1 MTYKKLNQEG
11 KQKIEERQKK
21 MIELY
26 GGEEHLKNKTEL
38 FKIYKEKENQV
49 ETDQLEYEENKIK
62 ATNFFVDTKKRE

>member
-1 MTYKKLNQEG
+1 
-11 KQKIEERQKK
+11 

-49 ETDQLEYEENKIK
+49 ETEQLEYEENKIK
-62 ATNFFVDTKKRE
+62 ATNFFVDTKKREQ